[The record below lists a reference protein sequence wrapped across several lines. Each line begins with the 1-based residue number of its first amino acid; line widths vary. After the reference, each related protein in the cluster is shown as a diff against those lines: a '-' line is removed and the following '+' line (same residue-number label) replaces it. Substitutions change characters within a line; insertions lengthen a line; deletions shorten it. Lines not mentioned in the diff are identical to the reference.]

1 MILLL
6 LPEAL
11 GLGPGREAVLNWI
24 EPVQVV
30 TEEILQLLV
39 NTQDYLAVFFT
50 GPCNKKALQEI
61 GKVDLLTSFF
71 GEIVLFRGLF
81 SCPADLEDC

>member
-1 MILLL
+1 MSC
-6 LPEAL
+6 
-11 GLGPGREAVLNWI
+11 LNNFSPKNVPI
-24 EPVQVV
+24 QVV

-61 GKVDLLTSFF
+61 GKVDFFGFF
-71 GEIVLFRGLF
+71 GEIVLSRGLF
-81 SCPADLEDC
+81 SCPGNYKDC